1 MLRTGEPMTRGM
13 RTTTLREIRA
23 SLGRFLAI
31 AAIIA
36 LGVGFFAGLRITT
49 DDMIATTDRY
59 LSEQKMFD
67 FRFASTIGFTDNE
80 LALLR
85 KDAAV
90 IAADGEIRHEI
101 IGRVGADGEDAVYA
115 FHSITEGVN
124 ELKLVKGRMPERP
137 DECVVDSRGFGD
149 NCIGSRIIV
158 SSKNRDAE
166 QASQNGNPI
175 KGALQGQS
183 TEENDE
189 EKKTG
194 IETASSYLEYNEYT
208 IVGTVFSPIYL
219 NYERGTTELL
229 DGSIAGFVCIE
240 REGFSTDVYTSL
252 YVVTD
257 ESETIYSD
265 GYEAMQERMR
275 QPMEELCERL
285 CEARRN
291 DLSEAIRQKVRETV
305 AAEFS
310 RYGLEVPENYNYPYD
325 EYDKTEYE
333 SYCLDRNTN
342 VGYVCFD
349 NDAHIVEGLATVF
362 PAFFILIAALVCM
375 TTMSRMIEEHRTQIG
390 VSKALGY
397 TARSI
402 SAKYIIYSGSA
413 ALFGGV
419 LGFFVGCR
427 AFPHTI
433 WKVYDIMY
441 GFTDKLIYVWDPW
454 LFVFCMAVGVLCP
467 VGVTILSIMNVMR
480 EVPAELIRP
489 RAPKSGK
496 RILLEH
502 VPILW
507 NRLSFLAKVS
517 VRNVVRYRRRF
528 FMMVIGIAGCMA
540 LLIAGHGIRDS
551 MTTVTSVQYGKIERY
566 DYTVLLDGKTH
577 EEFVQET
584 KDYIRNTVFLME
596 TPVTVVTDDSSKDTY
611 LYIPESEEEFA
622 EVVTRTDV
630 DGEELPIPAD
640 GECYI
645 NDKFADQMSLSA
657 GDTVIL
663 RREDRKDVTVRIG
676 GIMLNYVGNCMY
688 MTRETYRQITGEEP
702 VFDTCFAVRSEGTDA
717 FEIGA
722 RLRQLDGVSYVSV
735 VAEFE
740 QRISDMLERLNVIVI
755 LVIVCSAALAF
766 IVLYNLTNITIT
778 ERLREIATIKV
789 LGFRSMETAI
799 YVFREN
805 LMLTVIGAIAG
816 VPLGQL
822 LLRFLMTK
830 IKVDQV
836 SFRVHVEWQS
846 YLLSFLYTLL
856 FAMFVDLV
864 MYRRL
869 ERIDMAESLKSIE

>member
-1 MLRTGEPMTRGM
+1 MTRGM

-31 AAIIA
+31 AAIIG

-49 DDMIATTDRY
+49 DDMIATTDEY
-59 LSEQKMFD
+59 LAEQKLFD
-67 FRFASTIGFTDNE
+67 FRFASTIGFTDRE
-80 LALLR
+80 LMLLR

-101 IGRVGADGEDAVYA
+101 IGRVREEGEDAVYA

-124 ELKLVKGRMPERP
+124 ELKLVKGRMPESP
-137 DECVVDSRGFGD
+137 NECVVDARGFSSDCVGKK
-149 NCIGSRIIV
+149 IRI

-166 QASQNGNPI
+166 KASANSNPI
-175 KGALQGQS
+175 EAALWS
-183 TEENDE
+183 SATEDDLSEGN
-189 EKKTG
+189 
-194 IETASSYLEYNEYT
+194 ASPEPASGYLRYDEYT

-229 DGSIAGFVCIE
+229 DGSIAGFVYLD
-240 REGFSTDVYTSL
+240 REGFATDVYTSL
-252 YVVTD
+252 YLVTD
-257 ESETIYSD
+257 ENETIYSE
-265 GYEAMQERMR
+265 GYEAMQERLK
-275 QPMEELCERL
+275 QPMEELCARL
-285 CEARRN
+285 CEARKQ
-291 DLSEAIRQKVRETV
+291 DLSELIRQKVREVV
-305 AAEFS
+305 AAEYAK
-310 RYGLEVPENYNYPYD
+310 YGLEVPADFNYPYD
-325 EYDKTEYE
+325 QYDNVEYE
-333 SYCLDRNTN
+333 SYCLDRSTN

-375 TTMSRMIEEHRTQIG
+375 TTMSRMIDEHRTQIG
-390 VSKALGY
+390 VMKALGY
-397 TARSI
+397 TAKAI

-413 ALFGGV
+413 ALIGGV
-419 LGFFVGCR
+419 IGFFVGCR
-427 AFPHTI
+427 MFPFTI

-502 VPILW
+502 VPFLW

-551 MTTVTSVQYGKIERY
+551 MTTVTSVQYGEIERY

-577 EEFVQET
+577 EEFLQET
-584 KDYIRNTVFLME
+584 KDYISRTVFLMQ

-611 LYIPESEEEFA
+611 LYIPESESEFS

-630 DGEELPIPAD
+630 DGRELPVPAE
-640 GECYI
+640 GECYV
-645 NDKFADQMSLSA
+645 NDKFAEQMSMSV
-657 GDTVIL
+657 GDTVTL
-663 RREDRKDVTVRIG
+663 RREDRKDVNVRIG
-676 GIMLNYVGNCMY
+676 GIMLNYVGNCLY
-688 MTRETYRQITGEEP
+688 MTTETYRQLTGEEP
-702 VFDTCFAVRSEGTDA
+702 RFDTCFAVRNEGTDA

-722 RLRQLDGVSYVSV
+722 RLRLLEGVSYVSI

-789 LGFRSMETAI
+789 LGFRSAETAI

-836 SFRVHVEWQS
+836 SFHVHVNGLS
-846 YLLSFLYTLL
+846 YLFSFLYTLL
-856 FAMFVDLV
+856 FAVIVDLV

>member
-1 MLRTGEPMTRGM
+1 MTRGM

-49 DDMIATTDRY
+49 ADMIVTTDEY
-59 LSEQKMFD
+59 LSEKKLFD
-67 FRFASTIGFTDNE
+67 YRFASTIGFTDSE
-80 LALLR
+80 LELLR

-90 IAADGEIRHEI
+90 ISADGEIRHEI

-137 DECVVDSRGFGD
+137 DECVVDARGFAGD
-149 NCIGSRIIV
+149 CIGRKILV
-158 SSKNRDAE
+158 SVKNREAE
-166 QASQNGNPI
+166 
-175 KGALQGQS
+175 K
-183 TEENDE
+183 
-189 EKKTG
+189 
-194 IETASSYLEYNEYT
+194 ASSSGNAIEAALRSGAPAEDGVAVDDSSRESASGYLRYDEYT
-208 IVGTVFSPIYL
+208 IVGTVFSPLYL

-229 DGSIAGFVCIE
+229 DGSIAGFVCID
-240 REGFSTDVYTSL
+240 RAGFSTDVYTSL
-252 YVVTD
+252 YFVTD
-257 ESETIYSD
+257 EHETIYSD
-265 GYEAMQERMR
+265 GYKAMQERME
-275 QPMEELCERL
+275 QPMEELCTRL

-291 DLSEAIRQKVRETV
+291 DLSELIRQKVREVV
-305 AAEFS
+305 AAEYAK
-310 RYGLEVPENYNYPYD
+310 YGLDVPANFDYPYD
-325 EYDKTEYE
+325 AYDNVEYE
-333 SYCLDRNTN
+333 SYCLDRSTN
-342 VGYVCFD
+342 IGYVCFD

-375 TTMSRMIEEHRTQIG
+375 TTMSRMIDEHRTQIG
-390 VSKALGY
+390 VMKALGY
-397 TARSI
+397 TAKAI

-413 ALFGGV
+413 ALIGGV
-419 LGFFVGCR
+419 VGFFVGCR
-427 AFPHTI
+427 MFPFTI

-441 GFTDKLIYVWDPW
+441 GFTDKLIYVWNPW

-467 VGVTILSIMNVMR
+467 VGVTVLSIMNVMR

-489 RAPKSGK
+489 RAPMSGK

-502 VPILW
+502 VPLLW

-551 MTTVTSVQYGKIERY
+551 MTTVTSVQYGTIERY
-566 DYTVLLDGKTH
+566 DYTVLLEGKTH
-577 EEFVQET
+577 EEFLQET
-584 KDYIRNTVFLME
+584 KDYIRRTVFLMQ
-596 TPVTVVTDDSSKDTY
+596 TSVTVVTDDSSKDTY
-611 LYIPESEEEFA
+611 LYIPESETDFS

-630 DGEELPIPAD
+630 DGNELPVPAE
-640 GECYI
+640 GECYV
-645 NDKFADQMSLSA
+645 NDKFADQLSLSV
-657 GDTVIL
+657 GDTITL
-663 RREDRKDVTVRIG
+663 RREDKKDVSVRIG
-676 GIMLNYVGNCMY
+676 GIMLNYVGNCLY
-688 MTRETYRQITGEEP
+688 MTTETYRQLTGEEP
-702 VFDTCFAVRSEGTDA
+702 VFDTCFAVRNEGTDA

-722 RLRQLDGVSYVSV
+722 RLRLLEGVSYVSV

-789 LGFRSMETAI
+789 LGFRSAETAI

-836 SFRVHVEWQS
+836 SFHVHVNGQS

-856 FAMFVDLV
+856 FALFVDLV